1 MRWCREKIA
10 CRWIV
15 IGKVILDP
23 VSFGFYYYSLVTRE
37 ICLLNIEKFERKI
50 PFELS
55 KIQRRIFKLN
65 NDILIINYGYFKVQR
80 RERNRYLTRWSSS
93 FLVVHLKKSVGFSL
107 HHSLINEIT
116 KCRTPPKSWFIASLG
131 NNITFN
137 IQFDILIDRRITPLD
152 WSSSSHFTHPCYLE
166 QHFILQSQNFFDV
179 TSKKKKKMN
188 G

>member
-1 MRWCREKIA
+1 M
-10 CRWIV
+10 
-15 IGKVILDP
+15 
-23 VSFGFYYYSLVTRE
+23 
-37 ICLLNIEKFERKI
+37 NI
-50 PFELS
+50 S
-55 KIQRRIFKLN
+55 
-65 NDILIINYGYFKVQR
+65 VQR

-116 KCRTPPKSWFIASLG
+116 KCRTPPKPWFIASLG

-152 WSSSSHFTHPCYLE
+152 WSSSSHFTHPCHLE

-179 TSKKKKKMN
+179 TSKKKKKN
-188 G
+188 EWLKNKRIIIPYFKGLSTKLEGRKLGRRKERKWRAKDNWRATYALRDKVWRREGRGEQRCAAS